1 MKTIFLSA
9 LLICFSLLS
18 ACVYKP
24 TIQQGNILEQSEV
37 NKIKPG
43 MTKDQVSYVLG
54 NPALNTSLDSDTW
67 YYLYYMVPSSGDK
80 REERLILH
88 FNGDV
93 LQSMEGTIKPEA
105 EE

>member
-9 LLICFSLLS
+9 LLVSLSLLS

-43 MTKDQVSYVLG
+43 MTKDQISYVLG
-54 NPALNTSLDSDTW
+54 NPALNTNLDSDTW
-67 YYLYYMVPSSGDK
+67 YYLYYMVPSKGDR

-88 FNGDV
+88 FNGEV

>member
-9 LLICFSLLS
+9 LLVSFSLLS

-43 MTKDQVSYVLG
+43 MTKDQISFVLG
-54 NPALNTSLDSDTW
+54 NPALNTNLNDDTW
-67 YYLYYMVPSSGDK
+67 YYLYYMVPSKGER
-80 REERLILH
+80 REDRLILH
-88 FNGDV
+88 FDGEV
-93 LQSMEGTIKPEA
+93 LQSMEGTIKPETD
-105 EE
+105 E

>member
-9 LLICFSLLS
+9 LLLSFSLLS

-43 MTKDQVSYVLG
+43 MTKDQISFVLG
-54 NPALNTSLDSDTW
+54 NPALDTNLNADTW
-67 YYLYYMVPSSGDK
+67 YYLYYMVPPSGDR
-80 REERLILH
+80 REKRLILH
-88 FNGDV
+88 FEGDV

>member
-24 TIQQGNILEQSEV
+24 TIQQGNILEQSQV
-37 NKIKPG
+37 NKLKIG
-43 MTKDQVSYVLG
+43 MTKDQISYVLG
-54 NPALNTSLDSDTW
+54 NPALNTNLNSDTW
-67 YYLYYMVPSSGDK
+67 YYLYYMVPSTGEK
-80 REERLILH
+80 REERIILH
-88 FNGDV
+88 FDGEV
-93 LQSMEGTIKPEA
+93 LQSIEGTMKPET

>member
-9 LLICFSLLS
+9 LLISFSLLS

-43 MTKDQVSYVLG
+43 MTKDQISYVLG
-54 NPALNTSLDSDTW
+54 NPALNTNLDGDTW
-67 YYLYYMVPSSGDK
+67 YYLYYMVPSSGDRK
-80 REERLILH
+80 EERLILH
-88 FNGDV
+88 FNGEV
-93 LQSMEGTIKPEA
+93 LQSMEGTIKPEND
-105 EE
+105 E

>member
-43 MTKDQVSYVLG
+43 MTKDQISFVLG
-54 NPALNTSLDSDTW
+54 NPALNTNLNDDTW
-67 YYLYYMVPSSGDK
+67 YYLYYISAKSG
-80 REERLILH
+80 
-88 FNGDV
+88 
-93 LQSMEGTIKPEA
+93 
-105 EE
+105 

>member
-9 LLICFSLLS
+9 LLLSFSLLS

-43 MTKDQVSYVLG
+43 MTKDQISFVLG
-54 NPALNTSLDSDTW
+54 NPALNTNLNADTW
-67 YYLYYMVPSSGDK
+67 YYLYYMVPSTGDR

-88 FNGDV
+88 FDGEV

-105 EE
+105 KE

>member
-9 LLICFSLLS
+9 LLISFSFIS

-43 MTKDQVSYVLG
+43 MTKDQVSFVLG
-54 NPALNTSLDSDTW
+54 NPALNTNLNDDTW
-67 YYLYYMVPSSGDK
+67 YYLYYMVPSSAER

-88 FNGDV
+88 FNGDI
-93 LQSMEGTIKPEA
+93 LQSMEGTIKPES